1 MKTLKL
7 FLALP
12 CALLMQGAFG
22 QTADHLKLSNAT
34 PVPGEKISITYD
46 PTGTP
51 LAGKEKTT
59 AVVYF
64 LDNKQ
69 FPAADI
75 DLKADG
81 KILKGDFDVPAA
93 AKAFFVKLSSGED
106 VDDNAEKGYVY
117 LVYTKDKKPVEGAYA
132 SKAYLI
138 YSGMGN
144 YFAKIKPDMP
154 EATDLYKKEF
164 ELYPQSEKE
173 YNLNYLMLLA
183 SSKDEAT
190 KTLLNT
196 KVAELAKSGTE
207 KEMMQAAAMYTRLK
221 KPATADSLTAIIKAK
236 FPNGD
241 AVKNALGMAFNK
253 EKDVAK
259 KEVLYAEYLA
269 KYPEKDEKN
278 TIQDNFRSQLAG
290 AYLAANNMDGYNK
303 WAPLVKNKIGLANS
317 LNGVA
322 WPLAEKGERLND
334 AAALSKQSLD
344 ILDGA
349 LNDVGGGMY
358 STPKQAREN
367 NRASYN
373 MFADTYA
380 FILFK
385 QGKFPEA
392 LKYQSA
398 VYDGMKYQDAEINEH
413 YAMILNANGQY
424 AKTKEVAEK
433 SIVGGKS
440 SEGLK
445 AQLAIAYAKVKGS
458 DAGYAEYIAGLDKQ
472 KADLARAKFVKD
484 MINTP
489 APAFA
494 LKDFDGKEVSL
505 ASLKG
510 KVVVVDFWATWCG
523 PCIASFPG
531 MQQAVNKYKDNPNV
545 KFLFVDTFENG
556 DNYVPGV
563 KKFIAD
569 KNYNFH
575 VLLDDKTAE
584 GRQGKVAGLFKVE
597 FIPTKFIIDKNGNTR
612 FKYTGYSGS
621 AEAVLDEVVNMVE
634 MAANPDA
641 VANAPKVSMVK

>member
-7 FLALP
+7 LITLP
-12 CALLMQGAFG
+12 CVLLLQSAFG
-22 QTADHLKLSNAT
+22 QTADHLKLSKVT
-34 PVPGEKISITYD
+34 PLPGEKVSITYD

-51 LAGKEKTT
+51 LDGKEKTT

-75 DLKADG
+75 DLKTDG
-81 KILKGDFDVPAA
+81 KVLKGEFAVPIT
-93 AKAFFVKLSSGED
+93 AKAFFIKLSSGED

-117 LVYTKDKKPVEGAYA
+117 MVYNKNKKPVEGAYA

-144 YFAKIKPDMP
+144 YFAKIKPDVP
-154 EATDLYKKEF
+154 EATELYKKEF
-164 ELYPQSEKE
+164 ALYPQSEKE
-173 YNLNYLMLLA
+173 YRLNYLMMLA
-183 SSKDEAT
+183 GSKDD
-190 KTLLNT
+190 
-196 KVAELAKSGTE
+196 VAKKQLDAQIVKLAASGDE
-207 KEMMQAAAMYTRLK
+207 KDMMAAAAVYTRLK
-221 KPATADSLTAIIKAK
+221 NPKTADSLNAVIKTK

-253 EKDVAK
+253 EKDVEK
-259 KEVLYAEYLA
+259 KEVLYTEYLA
-269 KYPEKDEKN
+269 KYPEKNEKN
-278 TIQDNFRSQLAG
+278 TIQDNFRSQLAS
-290 AYLAANNMDGYNK
+290 AYLAANNMDGYKK
-303 WAPLVKNKIGLANS
+303 WYPLVKNKTALANA

-322 WPLAEKGERLND
+322 WPLAEKGERLD
-334 AAALSKQSLD
+334 EAAVLSKQSLD
-344 ILDGA
+344 ILDAA
-349 LNDVGGGMY
+349 LSDASGGMY
-358 STPKQAREN
+358 STPKQAKEN

-380 FILFK
+380 FILYK

-392 LKYQSA
+392 LAYQQK
-398 VYDGMKYQDAEINEH
+398 VYDSAKYQDAEINEH
-413 YAMILNANGQY
+413 YAMILNANGKY

-433 SIVGGKS
+433 SIVAGKS

-458 DAGYAEYIAGLDKQ
+458 DAGYTEYIAGLDKQ
-472 KADLARAKFVKD
+472 KTALARAKFVKD
-484 MINTP
+484 MINIP

-494 LKDFDGKEVSL
+494 LKDFDGNEVSL

-510 KVVVVDFWATWCG
+510 KVVIVDFWATWCG

-531 MQQAVNKYKDNPNV
+531 MQMAVNKYKDNPNV

-569 KNYNFH
+569 KKYSFQ
-575 VLLDDKTAE
+575 VLLDDKAAD

-597 FIPTKFIIDKNGNTR
+597 SIPTKFIIDKNGNTR
-612 FKYTGYSGS
+612 FRYIGYSGS

-634 MAANPDA
+634 MAADPDA
-641 VANAPKVSMVK
+641 VANVSKESKAK